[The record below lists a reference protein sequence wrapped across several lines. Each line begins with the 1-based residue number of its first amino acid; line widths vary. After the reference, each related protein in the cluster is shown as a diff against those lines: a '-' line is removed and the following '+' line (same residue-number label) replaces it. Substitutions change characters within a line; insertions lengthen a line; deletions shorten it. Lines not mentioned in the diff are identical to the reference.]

1 MDDKSEN
8 FEKVINRIDKLQGN
22 SEIKFKDLFTENF
35 MVEYTNFN
43 NINQMFRESNF
54 KISNGEDFDNI
65 PEKELNDFI
74 DKTTEFSNWDEMI
87 EKAITKWVKM
97 QS

>member
-1 MDDKSEN
+1 MNNESEN

-22 SEIKFKDLFTENF
+22 SEIRFKDLFTDDF
-35 MVEYTNFN
+35 MIEYTNFD

-54 KISNGEDFDNI
+54 KIRNGEDFDNI

>member
-1 MDDKSEN
+1 
-8 FEKVINRIDKLQGN
+8 
-22 SEIKFKDLFTENF
+22 
-35 MVEYTNFN
+35 
-43 NINQMFRESNF
+43 MFRESSF
-54 KISNGEDFDNI
+54 EISNGEDFDNI

>member
-1 MDDKSEN
+1 MEDESDN

-22 SEIKFKDLFTENF
+22 SEIRFKDLFTEDF
-35 MVEYTNFN
+35 MTEYTNFD
-43 NINQMFRESNF
+43 NINQMFRESDF
-54 KISNGEDFDNI
+54 EIYNGKDFDNI
-65 PEKELNDFI
+65 PENELNSFI
-74 DKTTEFSNWDEMI
+74 NETTEFSNWDEMI